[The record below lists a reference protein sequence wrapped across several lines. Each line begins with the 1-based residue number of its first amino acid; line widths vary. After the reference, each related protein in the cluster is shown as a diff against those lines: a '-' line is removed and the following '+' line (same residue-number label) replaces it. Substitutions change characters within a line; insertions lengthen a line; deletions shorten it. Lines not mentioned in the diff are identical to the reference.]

1 MGKKQLKYIIISVS
15 MPSLD
20 LKKKKESEKYLYAH
34 EFAEKVFLDGK
45 EKNHGGIQMPDFY
58 L

>member
-1 MGKKQLKYIIISVS
+1 